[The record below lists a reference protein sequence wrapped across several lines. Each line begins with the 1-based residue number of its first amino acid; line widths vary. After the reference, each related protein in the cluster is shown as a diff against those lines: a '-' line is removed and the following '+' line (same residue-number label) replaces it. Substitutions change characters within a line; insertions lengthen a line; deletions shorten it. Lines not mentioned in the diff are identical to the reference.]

1 MPPPPSSSTSWPRRP
16 TNDACPASSPATG
29 GSTCSASTSSATSS
43 STAAA
48 PSCCSRSSP
57 NAMRRPASPWPP
69 TSRSA
74 SGARSSP
81 SPASSLPSSTG
92 SPSTLT
98 SSRPAPT
105 ATDCARRG
113 RGHARRARDARS
125 RRTLHPSTVAIG
137 PQNELQGSVFQA
149 LLTSMWARGRLP
161 AVSEV
166 DSLVGQ
172 QQVDRP
178 TGEHDQGEGGV
189 GGVEAEGSSDD
200 QPHPVVEPLDAAVVD
215 AEPDGGDDAVDVG
228 ADGAGQLEE
237 GLEAAASGS

>member
-1 MPPPPSSSTSWPRRP
+1 RGSTRTPGPRP
-16 TNDACPASSPATG
+16 TSSIWPVPSNDSSRAIV
-29 GSTCSASTSSATSS
+29 SAS
-43 STAAA
+43 
-48 PSCCSRSSP
+48 
-57 NAMRRPASPWPP
+57 W
-69 TSRSA
+69 
-74 SGARSSP
+74 
-81 SPASSLPSSTG
+81 
-92 SPSTLT
+92 
-98 SSRPAPT
+98 
-105 ATDCARRG
+105 
-113 RGHARRARDARS
+113 
-125 RRTLHPSTVAIG
+125 
-137 PQNELQGSVFQA
+137 A

-237 GLEAAASGS
+237 GLEAAGAGS